1 MDDHMNAT
9 DEKPWDSEH
18 YAADRIRLLLTEIEE
33 RQRTIDRHLKGPARW
48 RGLARRELEGREAAD
63 VRKRVAMAYDALI
76 EKAKSGVPVDVDL
89 LLRLHEEVADG
100 GQFRT
105 RGVRVG
111 KRDRVYRPH
120 SSKVTSLVERALS
133 RAEDG
138 VEPPVLASTRLHLE
152 LLMIHPFSDSNG
164 RVARLASSLILMR
177 AGYCSTLLAAVEQH
191 FSSEPRAY
199 ARAFKTLGAGR
210 GSHHA
215 RWIVTA
221 LEAMLSNS
229 ARAAW
234 FRNREDGLL
243 ETAGRV
249 GITKSRQSKA
259 ITDYDLGKKTK
270 NAVLLSETLGT
281 STPPLVTNGG
291 DMEPRERAVLIA
303 QVERLQQEEL
313 DEGCQ
318 EDQYVT
324 TMLDALKHL

>member
-1 MDDHMNAT
+1 MSTT
-9 DEKPWDSEH
+9 DEKPWESEH

-33 RQRTIDRHLKGPARW
+33 RQRIIDRHLRGPARW
-48 RGLARRELEGREAAD
+48 RGLARRELEGKEAAD

-76 EKAKSGVPVDVDL
+76 EKAKSGTPVDVDTL
-89 LLRLHEEVADG
+89 LELHREVADG

-120 SSKVTSLVERALS
+120 SSKVKSLVEEAVA

-138 VEPPVLASTRLHLE
+138 VEPPVLAATRLHLE

-177 AGYCSTLLAAVEQH
+177 SGYRSTLLAAVEQH

-199 ARAFKTLGAGR
+199 ARAFKTLGSGR
-210 GSHHA
+210 GRDHA

-229 ARAAW
+229 AKAAW
-234 FRNREDGLL
+234 FRTREDGLL
-243 ETAGRV
+243 EAAERAGIASGR
-249 GITKSRQSKA
+249 RNKA
-259 ITDYDLGKKTK
+259 ITLYDQGKKTK
-270 NAVLLSETLGT
+270 NAVLVSENLGG
-281 STPPLVTNGG
+281 STTPMVEQIKNMTP
-291 DMEPRERAVLIA
+291 EERKTIAV
-303 QVERLQQEEL
+303 QVERLREEEL
-313 DEGCQ
+313 DEGRS

-324 TMLDALKHL
+324 AMLDALKHL